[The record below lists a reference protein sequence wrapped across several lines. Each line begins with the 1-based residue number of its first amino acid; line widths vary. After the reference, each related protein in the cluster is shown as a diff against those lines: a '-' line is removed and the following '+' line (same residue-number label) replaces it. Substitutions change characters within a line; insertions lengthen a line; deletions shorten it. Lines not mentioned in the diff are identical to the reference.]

1 MHVPAP
7 LHPALQLDKI
17 GQAQQCLGALPASLQ
32 ALACLAAKQAAAL
45 QRQHGFT
52 LHGLEQLL
60 QGQAGG
66 TAPAGAGQ
74 PAGGALTGSLLLST
88 AVPPCSSAA
97 EQQGRQ
103 QQRQEY
109 ASSVLAHFKDKLMG
123 RMAAPI
129 IHTEDAGRGGGS
141 GDSVAV
147 QVQQLIAAAVSEAN
161 LARMYEG
168 WMPWV

>member
-1 MHVPAP
+1 M
-7 LHPALQLDKI
+7 
-17 GQAQQCLGALPASLQ
+17 
-32 ALACLAAKQAAAL
+32 AAKQAAAL

-60 QGQAGG
+60 QGQAGSA
-66 TAPAGAGQ
+66 TPAPAGVGQ

-88 AVPPCSSAA
+88 AVAPCSSAA
-97 EQQGRQ
+97 E
-103 QQRQEY
+103 QRQEY
-109 ASSVLAHFKDKLMG
+109 ASSVLARFEDKLMG
-123 RMAAPI
+123 LMAAPI
-129 IHTEDAGRGGGS
+129 IRTEGAGQGGS
-141 GDSVAV
+141 SGDLVAA